1 MTVNRRGLIFTSIAL
16 ALGAAAVVLLILHQT
31 QAARIALTALIGYM
45 IAWGALFRRE
55 RARGASGFARF
66 NKARPAA
73 SETTFDDV
81 AAN

>member
-45 IAWGALFRRE
+45 IA
-55 RARGASGFARF
+55 
-66 NKARPAA
+66 
-73 SETTFDDV
+73 
-81 AAN
+81 